1 MSGFADRQRLQH
13 LRLFL
18 CSLSALLFAGTI
30 AELLSVK
37 HYGDRVQLIP
47 FAMCGIGLALLLLF
61 WWRPGPGVLKVMQVT
76 MGLIALGSFI
86 GVYEHIEGNL
96 GFAREV
102 HPHADRM
109 ALLKA
114 ALTGR
119 DPLMAPGI
127 LAVAATIAIAA
138 SYAAPSR
145 MLHPVDQFSAVTERP
160 ERVREASPSSTG

>member
-1 MSGFADRQRLQH
+1 VRIRRQAALQH

-18 CSLSALLFAGTI
+18 CSLSALVFAGAI

-61 WWRPGPGVLKVMQVT
+61 WWRPGPGVLKVMRVM
-76 MGLIALGSFI
+76 MGLIALSSLM

-102 HPHADRM
+102 HLHADRM
-109 ALLKA
+109 ALLNA

-119 DPLMAPGI
+119 DPLMAPEI

-138 SYAAPSR
+138 SYAAPSQ
-145 MLHPVDQFSAVTERP
+145 MLHAVDQLSAVTERP

>member
-1 MSGFADRQRLQH
+1 MTAVTDRQRFRR

-18 CSLSALLFAGTI
+18 AALSALLFVGTV

-47 FAMCGIGLALLLLF
+47 FAMCGIGFGLVLLS
-61 WWRPGPGVLKVMQVT
+61 WWNPSPGMVKGTRAVMA
-76 MGLIALGSFI
+76 LIALSSLI
-86 GVYEHIEGNL
+86 GVYEHIQGNL

-102 HPHADRM
+102 HPHASTT
-109 ALLKA
+109 ALLKS

-127 LAVAATIAIAA
+127 LAVAAILAIAA
-138 SYAAPSR
+138 TFAVPAQAPQS
-145 MLHPVDQFSAVTERP
+145 LTPLPSLTERREQ
-160 ERVREASPSSTG
+160 ERQPLASN